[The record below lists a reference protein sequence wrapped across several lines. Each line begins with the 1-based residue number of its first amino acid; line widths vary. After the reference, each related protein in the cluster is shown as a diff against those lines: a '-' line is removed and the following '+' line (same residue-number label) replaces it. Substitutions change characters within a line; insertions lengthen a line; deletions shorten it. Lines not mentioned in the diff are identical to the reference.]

1 MRRVTQKVLLLAFVL
16 LGIRL
21 PALHAAPVWPL
32 LSDVRVAGNAIYL
45 SDLLPPQAPPEFR
58 SVAANIRLG
67 SAPPPGAS
75 ITLTAEKIEAMIP
88 RSTRMSVV
96 LPSEI
101 VVRRAARL
109 VTRDEVLAA
118 LNAALQ
124 SNSFPGNP
132 RVDPEQL
139 HYSADVKI
147 AADDARLR
155 VRRIDFDS
163 ALQEARFL
171 MAPAADPRAL
181 PFVVT
186 AHLTTDPTASGETSP
201 AGLRLLLASGQ
212 RDPLRTGSAE
222 KNADV
227 LIVSGQQVR
236 LHVLSGSMQM
246 FLDVVALDPGALHQV
261 VRVRVP
267 GSSRIL
273 RGQIVAPGSLE
284 AQF

>member
-1 MRRVTQKVLLLAFVL
+1 VHRVPQKFLLLTFLL
-16 LGIRL
+16 LGAKL
-21 PALHAAPVWPL
+21 PALYGAPVWPL

-45 SDLLPPQAPPEFR
+45 SDLLPPEASAEFR
-58 SVAANIRLG
+58 SLAASIRLG
-67 SAPPPGAS
+67 PAPSAGTS
-75 ITLTAEKIEAMIP
+75 MTLTGEKIEAMIP
-88 RSTRMSVV
+88 RSARMSVV
-96 LPSEI
+96 LPAEI

-132 RVDPEQL
+132 RVDPEQV

-155 VRRIDFDS
+155 VRRVDFDS
-163 ALQEARFL
+163 ALQQARFL
-171 MAPAADPRAL
+171 LVPAADPRAL

-186 AHLTTDPTASGETSP
+186 AHLTTDPTGEGATSP

-212 RDPLRTGSAE
+212 RDPMRTGSSGA
-222 KNADV
+222 NADA
-227 LIVSGQQVR
+227 LIVSGQPVR
-236 LHVLSGSMQM
+236 LHVLSGNMQM
-246 FLDVVALDPGALHQV
+246 FLDVVALEPGALHQV

-267 GSSRIL
+267 GSNRIL
-273 RGQIVAPGSLE
+273 RGQIIAAGSLE